1 MALPPNGDPRRPLH
15 LAIRSTRLLGVLFV
29 LLGLLTP
36 LPTLKLN
43 PHLLE
48 LPGPVIASTLIHLLP
63 GLLYLLCSAVLGQGR
78 RPALI
83 ASLGLVAVH
92 CVMVAGSLAAFSTLL
107 VAQEQGS
114 FFLFFGLGVMV
125 FAMAALGQLFYHLTK
140 SFKAITY
147 PPLGI
152 PLDMGDASDEPLVR
166 QAA

>member
-1 MALPPNGDPRRPLH
+1 MALPPNGDPRRPLY

-36 LPTLKLN
+36 LPTLRLN

-63 GLLYLLCSAVLGQGR
+63 GLLYLLCAALLKQGR

-107 VAQEQGS
+107 VSQEEVS

-125 FAMAALGQLFYHLTK
+125 FSMAALGQLFYHLTK

-147 PPLGI
+147 PPLGV
-152 PLDMGDASDEPLVR
+152 PLDASANVGSPPAR